1 MDYAKIKEII
11 VKGIKDYFKTHNFE
25 RAVIGLSGGIDS
37 TVCAYLAAEALGNN
51 NVVGLFM
58 PDHITSSQSHDDAN
72 EVAKRLDIK
81 THTIEIHD
89 IVEFFRKL
97 GMRFESKSEIPLAN
111 SKARARMMIL
121 YYYANVENALVIGTS
136 DKSEVMLGYATKF
149 GDSAADIEPI
159 GDLWK
164 TELIEFGKFLG
175 VPESITS
182 KKPSPE
188 LMEGKTADSELG
200 ATYDVLDKI
209 LKLHFADK
217 LNADEIVKKG
227 FDRKLIDNVFERIR
241 LNEHKRNMP
250 PVLKIS
256 MKSKRVKD

>member
-1 MDYAKIKEII
+1 MDYQKVKDII
-11 VKGIKDYFKTHNFE
+11 VSGIRDYFDAHNF
-25 RAVIGLSGGIDS
+25 RKAVIGLSGGIDS
-37 TVCAYLAAEALGNN
+37 TVCAYLTVKALGNE
-51 NVVGLFM
+51 NVAGLLM
-58 PDHITSSQSHDDAN
+58 PDHITSAQSHDDAH
-72 EVAKRLDIK
+72 EVAKRLGIQ

-89 IVEFFRKL
+89 IVEFFKKL
-97 GMRFESKSEIPLAN
+97 DKRFESKTEIPLAN

-121 YYYANVENALVIGTS
+121 YYYANIENALVIGTS

-159 GDLWK
+159 GELWK

-200 ATYDVLDKI
+200 TTYEILDKI
-209 LKLHFADK
+209 LKLHFDEK
-217 LNADEIVKKG
+217 LKPEEIVKKG
-227 FDRKLIDNVFERIR
+227 FEKKLVDSVFERVR

-250 PVLKIS
+250 PVLRIK
-256 MKSKRVKD
+256 